1 VVLAGVDVNVGN
13 PSAGFSTDIVAMGSG
28 LLAIAASRDLN
39 VVGGSVDRAYA
50 SLRGLGNSVTIA
62 TAGNVNVTGGTG
74 RDAFAQVL
82 GDPEVILNVAGTVN
96 VSATS
101 PNAPARIES
110 VASETIRLNFPTRAA
125 GGFFVNG
132 VENAVFDSATQTGFF
147 ANGAPAVLGQSLVV
161 SYGGALQTSA
171 PSLEAPNE
179 QTQIALNE
187 LSKLGQNQGESGPA
201 LGPDEEERKKELPIC
216 R

>member
-1 VVLAGVDVNVGN
+1 MVW
-13 PSAGFSTDIVAMGSG
+13 SG
-28 LLAIAASRDLN
+28 DN
-39 VVGGSVDRAYA
+39 
-50 SLRGLGNSVTIA
+50 NTTIA
-62 TAGNVNVTGGTG
+62 TGGNVAVNGGTAPG
-74 RDAFAQVL
+74 AFAHVL
-82 GDPEVILNVAGTVN
+82 GFPDVVMSVGGTVGIN
-96 VSATS
+96 ATS
-101 PNAPARIES
+101 SVAPARIES
-110 VASETIRLNFPTRAA
+110 GLPTTINLNFPMHSS

-132 VENAVFDSATQTGFF
+132 VENAVFDSATQSGFF

-161 SYGGALQTSA
+161 TYGGALQTSA

-201 LGPDEEERKKELPIC
+201 LGPDEEKRKKELPIC